1 MSFEYEDFIDVAST
15 IEAYA
20 PANNGT
26 GPEPFPNGIKE
37 QLMQSTIFV
46 FVQVFGGRQLL
57 VYASK

>member
-1 MSFEYEDFIDVAST
+1 LSFEYEDFIDFVST
-15 IEAYA
+15 IEVYA

-37 QLMQSTIFV
+37 QLIQSPILD